1 MSRKPKSLKLAVK
14 MGILVGISIVVSA
27 VAVEIMCL
35 SEFRNEFS
43 ENVRMNL
50 ETVQRG
56 ILNNL
61 NNRNIILRNAVV
73 ALSGRPN
80 FVEAMEGGDAK
91 EIGELAE
98 QKRTI
103 VGNDI
108 MFVTDAGGR
117 IIAGS
122 GGTFTRGTDASDMA
136 CVKDIVKEGLSEAK
150 TYESKSGMIGYSML
164 AASAVKDGQ
173 GNLLGSL
180 VAGYD
185 LSKQSFVDHMQNV
198 YNIEIS
204 IIEGDVRVSS
214 TIKDA
219 NGRSWAGS
227 KVTNQEVLQHVEI
240 NGDTYETE
248 SILLG
253 QRYLNIYFPL
263 KTELGHITG
272 MVSTFRNKGVIDRVI
287 GKVIRISTLFML
299 LLVVILCVVSGMII
313 VRLLSPLKTVKGT
326 LDDICSGEA
335 DLTKRIHVKVHDE
348 IGDVVHGFNAF
359 SEKLQNIISHM
370 KDSKGMLDSAGIDL
384 QRTTDDTASAV
395 HEILANIES
404 IHGQVNGQKSSVEQT
419 AGAVDE
425 ISANITA
432 LNHMIENQSS
442 GVTEASAAVEEMIG
456 NIRSVNASMAKMTK
470 SFNDLQEHSH
480 HGFDKLAVVSERV
493 ADIDKQSQMLQE
505 ANTAIASIASQTN
518 LLAMNAAIEAAH
530 AGEAGKGFAVVADE
544 IRKLS
549 ETSTVQSKT
558 IGQQLNQIKEAIV
571 NVVSASTES
580 SQVFSQV
587 QEELAATD
595 QLVMQ
600 IRSAMEEQ
608 DEGSRQITEALK
620 LMNDATV
627 EVRNASA
634 EMNEGNKV
642 ILSEVQHLQDVTIV
656 MKQSMDE
663 MHIGAQQINKTG
675 TMLTDVSDRVKDSI
689 NKMGS
694 QIDQFT
700 V

>member
-1 MSRKPKSLKLAVK
+1 MKKSLKLSVK
-14 MGILVGISIVVSA
+14 MGILVGISIVLTALS
-27 VAVEIMCL
+27 VETMCL
-35 SEFRNEFS
+35 TEFKKEFGD
-43 ENVRMNL
+43 NVKMNL

-80 FVEAMEGGDAK
+80 FVEAMEEGDP
-91 EIGELAE
+91 ETIGELAE
-98 QKRTI
+98 QKRSI
-103 VGNDI
+103 IGNDI
-108 MFVTDAGGR
+108 MFVTDERGR
-117 IIAGS
+117 VIAGT
-122 GGTFTRGTDASDMA
+122 GGTFRYGTDISDLA
-136 CVKDIVKEGLSEAK
+136 CIKDIVHEGMAEAK
-150 TYESKSGMIGYSML
+150 TYESKSGVLGYSML
-164 AASAVKDGQ
+164 AASAIKDSDGE
-173 GNLLGSL
+173 LLGAL

-185 LSKQSFVDHMQNV
+185 LSKQSFVDHMQRV

-204 IIEGDVRVSS
+204 IIEGDTRVSS
-214 TIKDA
+214 TIKDS

-227 KVTNQEVLQHVEI
+227 KVENKAVIQHVEV
-240 NGDTYETE
+240 NGETYETD
-248 SILLG
+248 SVILG
-253 QRYLNIYFPL
+253 QNYLNIYFPL
-263 KTELGHITG
+263 KTELGKITG
-272 MVSTFRNKGVIDRVI
+272 MISTFRSKAAIDRTI
-287 GKVIRISTLFML
+287 NKVLKVSTVFMFI
-299 LLVVILCVVSGMII
+299 LVLVLCVISGVFI
-313 VRLLSPLKTVKGT
+313 VKLLKPLKVVKKT
-326 LDDICSGEA
+326 LEDICSGEA

-359 SEKLQNIISHM
+359 SEKLQTIITHM
-370 KDSKGMLDSAGIDL
+370 KDSKGMLDTAGLDL
-384 QRTTDDTASAV
+384 QTTTDETASAV

-404 IHGQVNGQKSSVEQT
+404 IHGQVNGQKASVEQT

-456 NIRSVNASMAKMTK
+456 NIRSVNSSMEKMSR
-470 SFNDLQEHSH
+470 SFGDLQEHSH
-480 HGFDKLAVVSERV
+480 HGFEKLAVVSERV
-493 ADIDKQSQMLQE
+493 QEIDQQSKMLQE
-505 ANTAIASIASQTN
+505 ANTAIASIASETN

-549 ETSTVQSKT
+549 ETSSVQSKT

-580 SQVFSQV
+580 SKVFAQV
-587 QEELAATD
+587 QEELHATD

-608 DEGSRQITEALK
+608 NEGSRQITEALK
-620 LMNDATV
+620 MMNDATV
-627 EVRNASA
+627 EVRSASQ

-642 ILSEVQHLQDVTIV
+642 ILEEVQHLQDVTIV

-663 MHIGAQQINKTG
+663 MHVGAQQINRTG
-675 TMLTDVSDRVKDSI
+675 TMLTDVSGRVKNSI
-689 NKMGS
+689 DKMGT